1 MAKKQI
7 LFVDNNRDFLDTLAE
22 YINQAGYKVI
32 KAYTAEDARI
42 YAEQMRPDLAV
53 VDVRLVN
60 DDDEHDRTGVF
71 LAETL
76 REACPVI
83 MLTDHT
89 TSEVVRLT
97 LRPGVNER
105 SVAVDFVDK
114 REGPGELIQA
124 VQRAL
129 LKTGQSQQRRLG
141 GKSFWRIF
149 RIAAFIVL
157 CIPLVI
163 AVLLVIKDNDLGLI
177 IGLIFGGLQVLVGI
191 AGWLFE
197 KRS

>member
-1 MAKKQI
+1 VAKKQI

-32 KAYTAEDARI
+32 KAYSAEDARS
-42 YAEQMRPDLAV
+42 YGEQLKPDLAV

-76 REACPVI
+76 REICPVI

-97 LRPGVNER
+97 LRPDVNDR

-129 LKTGQSQQRRLG
+129 LKSSQTSHRLFG
-141 GKSFWRIF
+141 PKSFWRFF

-163 AVLLVIKDNDLGLI
+163 AVLLVIQDNNLGLI
-177 IGLIFGGLQVLVGI
+177 IGLIFGGLQVLVGV